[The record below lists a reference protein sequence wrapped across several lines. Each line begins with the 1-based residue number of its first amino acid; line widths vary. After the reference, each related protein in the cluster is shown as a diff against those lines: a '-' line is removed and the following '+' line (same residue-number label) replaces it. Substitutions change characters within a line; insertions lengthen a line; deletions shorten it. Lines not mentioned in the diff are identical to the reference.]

1 MTAAQLV
8 PAAGVLAGR
17 WPSTIRRHLL
27 RHAWLRGYALMS
39 PALIVMICALALP
52 IFTLVVYSFWTQDY
66 IHVDKTATLANY
78 QTFLD
83 KWMYGSLLL
92 RSIRMSATVT
102 LINVLL
108 AYPVAYF
115 LAFRVKKNIMTWL
128 ILINLPFWTS
138 YLLRVLAWKIML
150 GNNGVINSTLLG
162 LDFIEGPLEFLLYS
176 RFAVVLTL
184 VHAWAAFAIL
194 PIYLSLSKIDHS
206 LLEAAA
212 DLGEGPVRRFL
223 RITLPLSMP
232 GVIAAAVIQFIPTVG
247 DYITPMMVGGPKGM
261 MFGQLIAAQF
271 GEANN
276 WPLGS
281 ALTIIAMVTIT
292 VIVFTFIWLAQRGTV
307 RRREMEATSVPAG
320 QANGEPGKYGWLFVY
335 VVIYL
340 LFLYIP
346 SLMLPI
352 FSFNDSVQM
361 ALPLKGFT
369 LDWYLG
375 IPERPGLL
383 EALGNSFK
391 LAVPVAI
398 ATTTLATL
406 AAKALTRYR
415 MPGQGLALGFIL
427 LPMVMPGIILAVG
440 LLVLALALD
449 VQPSLWTVGVAHVV
463 VNVPFSTLVIRA
475 RLEGFAK
482 DIEESAQDLGE
493 NAWMT
498 FWRITFPLILPG
510 IGACLILSFT
520 ASFDEFLFALFLGGN
535 EVTLPVYMWTQ
546 VRFPQT
552 LPTILALGTCIFL
565 GSVLLIGTAEWLRRM
580 GEPSAGEREG
590 LAPRKKEPSAGER
603 EGAPLAGKGSAGERE
618 GPPSAGTT

>member
-1 MTAAQLV
+1 MTQATRTDPGGGMSV
-8 PAAGVLAGR
+8 GR
-17 WPSTIRRHLL
+17 WQAALRRHFL
-27 RHAWLRGYALMS
+27 RHEWLRGYSLMS
-39 PALIVMICALALP
+39 PTLLVMVCALAIP

-66 IHVDKTATLANY
+66 IYIDKTATLNNY
-78 QTFLD
+78 RTFFD
-83 KWMYGSLLL
+83 KEMYGGLLG
-92 RSIRMSATVT
+92 RSISMSATVT
-102 LINVLL
+102 LINVIL

-115 LAFRVKKNIMTWL
+115 LAFRVRKNIMTWL

-150 GNNGVINSTLLG
+150 GNNGIINSTLMG
-162 LDFIEGPLEFLLYS
+162 LDVISGPLEFLLYS

-194 PIYLSLSKIDHS
+194 PIYLSLSKIDRS
-206 LLEAAA
+206 LLEAGA

-247 DYITPMMVGGPKGM
+247 DYLTPMMVGGPRGM
-261 MFGQLIAAQF
+261 MFGQIIAAQF

-281 ALTIIAMVTIT
+281 ALTIIMMMTIT
-292 VIVFTFIWLAQRGTV
+292 AIVFTFIWLSQRGTV
-307 RRREMEATSVPAG
+307 KRREMEAIASSGIAG
-320 QANGEPGKYGWLFVY
+320 GDGRKYGPLFVY

-346 SLMLPI
+346 SLMLPV

-375 IPERPGLL
+375 IPDRPGLL

-391 LAVPVAI
+391 LAIPVAI
-398 ATTTLATL
+398 VSTTLATL

-415 MPGQGLALGFIL
+415 MPGQGFALGFIM

-440 LLVLALALD
+440 LLVLALAAD
-449 VQPSLWTVGVAHVV
+449 VQPSLWTIGIAHVV

-482 DIEESAQDLGE
+482 AIEESAQDLGE
-493 NAWMT
+493 NAWIT
-498 FWRITFPLILPG
+498 FWRVTFPLILPG
-510 IGACLILSFT
+510 IGACLILTFT

-535 EVTLPVYMWTQ
+535 DVTLPVYMWTQ

-580 GEPSAGEREG
+580 GMQPDKVR
-590 LAPRKKEPSAGER
+590 
-603 EGAPLAGKGSAGERE
+603 
-618 GPPSAGTT
+618 

>member
-1 MTAAQLV
+1 MTKGAQPAV
-8 PAAGVLAGR
+8 YAAGEPAR
-17 WPSTIRRHLL
+17 HWSSTARAYFLKHE
-27 RHAWLRGYALMS
+27 WLRGYTLLS
-39 PALIVMICALALP
+39 PTLIVMICALALP

-66 IHVDKTATLANY
+66 VHIDKTASLKNY
-78 QTFLD
+78 ETFFD
-83 KWMYGSLLL
+83 KWMYGGLLL

-102 LINVLL
+102 LINILL
-108 AYPVAYF
+108 AYPIAYF
-115 LAFRVKKNIMTWL
+115 LAFRVRKNIMTWL

-162 LDFIEGPLEFLLYS
+162 LEIISGPLEFLLYS

-194 PIYLSLSKIDHS
+194 PIYLSLSKIDRS

-247 DYITPMMVGGPKGM
+247 DYITPMMVGGPRGM
-261 MFGQLIAAQF
+261 MFGQIIAAQF

-281 ALTIIAMVTIT
+281 ALTIIMMMTIT
-292 VIVFTFIWLAQRGTV
+292 AIVFTFIWLAQRGTV
-307 RRREMEATSVPAG
+307 KRREMEATFAPK
-320 QANGEPGKYGWLFVY
+320 EPSIADGRKYGPLFFY
-335 VVIYL
+335 VVLYL

-346 SLMLPI
+346 SMMLPI
-352 FSFNDSVQM
+352 FSFNDSIQM

-369 LDWYLG
+369 LNWYLE
-375 IPERPGLL
+375 IPSRLGLL
-383 EALGNSFK
+383 EALGNSFQ
-391 LAVPVAI
+391 LAIPVAI
-398 ATTTLATL
+398 ISTTLATI

-415 MPGQGLALGFIL
+415 MPGQGLAMGFIM

-440 LLVLALALD
+440 LLVLALAVSMPL
-449 VQPSLWTVGVAHVV
+449 SLWTIGMAHVV
-463 VNVPFSTLVIRA
+463 VTVPFSTLVIRA

-482 DIEESAQDLGE
+482 SLEESAQDLGE
-493 NAWMT
+493 NAWTT

-510 IGACLILSFT
+510 VGACLLLSFI

-546 VRFPQT
+546 IRFPQT

-565 GSVLLIGTAEWLRRM
+565 GSMLLIGTAEWLRR
-580 GEPSAGEREG
+580 R
-590 LAPRKKEPSAGER
+590 
-603 EGAPLAGKGSAGERE
+603 
-618 GPPSAGTT
+618 GTQQTKNIA

>member
-1 MTAAQLV
+1 VT
-8 PAAGVLAGR
+8 AGVQTTSPPPDPPGGWR
-17 WPSTIRRHLL
+17 STIRRSFL
-27 RHAWLRGYALMS
+27 RHEWLRGYALLS
-39 PALIVMICALALP
+39 PTLTVIICALALP

-66 IHVDKTATLANY
+66 IHIDKTATLANY
-78 QTFLD
+78 QTFVD
-83 KWMYGSLLL
+83 KWMYGGLLFK
-92 RSIRMSATVT
+92 SIKMSATVT
-102 LINVLL
+102 LINVML

-162 LDFIEGPLEFLLYS
+162 LDIIQGPLEFLLYS

-194 PIYLSLSKIDHS
+194 PIYLSLSKIDRS
-206 LLEAAA
+206 LLEAGA
-212 DLGEGPVRRFL
+212 DLGEGPVKRFL

-261 MFGQLIAAQF
+261 MFGQIIAAQF

-281 ALTIIAMVTIT
+281 ALTIIMMMTIT
-292 VIVFTFIWLAQRGTV
+292 AIVFTFIWLSQRGTV
-307 RRREMEATSVPAG
+307 KRREMEATFAPNQQAG
-320 QANGEPGKYGWLFVY
+320 GAGHTYGPLFFY
-335 VVIYL
+335 VVVYL
-340 LFLYIP
+340 LFLYTP
-346 SLMLPI
+346 SLVLPV
-352 FSFNDSVQM
+352 FSFNDSLQM

-369 LDWYLG
+369 FDWYLG
-375 IPERPGLL
+375 IPDRPGLT

-391 LAVPVAI
+391 LAIPVAI
-398 ATTTLATL
+398 ISTTLATL

-415 MPGQGLALGFIL
+415 MPGQGVAMGFIM

-440 LLVLALALD
+440 LLVLALAIN
-449 VQPSLWTVGVAHVV
+449 VQLSLWTIGIAHVV
-463 VNVPFSTLVIRA
+463 VNVPFSTLIIRA

-482 DIEESAQDLGE
+482 SIEEAAQDLGE
-493 NAWMT
+493 NAWVT
-498 FWRITFPLILPG
+498 FWRVTFPLILPG
-510 IGACLILSFT
+510 IGACMILTFT

-535 EVTLPVYMWTQ
+535 QVTLPVYMWTQ

-565 GSVLLIGTAEWLRRM
+565 GSILLIGTAEWLRRM
-580 GEPSAGEREG
+580 GTQPARE
-590 LAPRKKEPSAGER
+590 K
-603 EGAPLAGKGSAGERE
+603 
-618 GPPSAGTT
+618 